1 MKRGIIVA
9 ALMLAVLCFAA
20 CAPGANSLKGT
31 PAEGGKIAGFWMGLW
46 HGLIAPIA
54 FIVSIFNRAVNV
66 YEVHNSG
73 IFYNLGFI
81 RRRGGKARGAGEW
94 KKPEN
99 RVSDEVMR
107 RFVGIASI
115 A

>member
-81 RRRGGKARGAGEW
+81 LGLTVSLGGGGGGAAAARRRRYRE
-94 KKPEN
+94 
-99 RVSDEVMR
+99 
-107 RFVGIASI
+107 
-115 A
+115 